1 MEIQASLYW
10 SPGFP
15 DRFKSKHG
23 YNVIKYLPLL
33 FHKSTSFTAAQAPY
47 NTTFYLDGTPDDG
60 QSKYLQDYRLTLN
73 EGYQEYL
80 QTFEDWAESL
90 GLSHSCQVGYNIP
103 LDIVGVHASSRNSS
117 ATTCL

>member
-10 SPGFP
+10 SPDFP
-15 DRFKSKHG
+15 DRFKAKRG
-23 YNVIKYLPLL
+23 YDVIKYLPLL

-47 NTTFYLDGTPDDG
+47 NTTFYLDGTLDDG

-103 LDIVGVHASSRNSS
+103 LDIVGLSFSRCNTS
-117 ATTCL
+117 AMDYF